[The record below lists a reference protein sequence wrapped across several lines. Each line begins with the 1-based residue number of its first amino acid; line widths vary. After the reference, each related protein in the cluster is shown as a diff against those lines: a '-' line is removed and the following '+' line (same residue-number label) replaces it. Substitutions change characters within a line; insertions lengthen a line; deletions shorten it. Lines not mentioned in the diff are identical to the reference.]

1 MHASDRLAALRV
13 LIGNTPLLEID
24 VELSGRKRT
33 VWAKAE
39 NLNLTGSIKDRMAYH
54 VLRSAY
60 DRGLLRP
67 GATIIEATSGNTGIS
82 FAALGRAL
90 GHPVVI
96 FMPDWM
102 TKERQNLL
110 RSFGAELRL
119 VSHADGGFV
128 GSIRMAEQLA
138 DYLHEMGV
146 RVSYLHSEVD
156 TLERVQILRDL
167 RLVVPSDGVASNE
180 TCDRDAALA
189 LMRRVLRAETPKVAE
204 VDFTAL
210 ARR

>member
-102 TKERQNLL
+102 
-110 RSFGAELRL
+110 RL
-119 VSHADGGFV
+119 VSNISPTKWNIQALEGAIWRGSSFVEMLWPCGMLIAIGLAGFYV
-128 GSIRMAEQLA
+128 G
-138 DYLHEMGV
+138 
-146 RVSYLHSEVD
+146 
-156 TLERVQILRDL
+156 
-167 RLVVPSDGVASNE
+167 VVFLK
-180 TCDRDAALA
+180 R
-189 LMRRVLRAETPKVAE
+189 RAE
-204 VDFTAL
+204 
-210 ARR
+210 